1 MSNFACFLVW
11 KHQLSYNFS
20 WMVPRVILD
29 FKRRKKVVQEHK
41 KGMRLGSINGL
52 RCKQLKLVILAF
64 FMMFLLWKLE
74 RGTYYTTEI
83 LRPDSLILAHPGHF
97 THTEIF
103 WLHPFHVTPIFI
115 LILFQIFVA
124 NSKFV
129 DQHTSSEED
138 FPNADTLTQSV
149 VKVEQ
154 QVSDAPPP
162 MSIAS
167 DSADVADEREP
178 PPSGKK
184 GIVHLL

>member
-1 MSNFACFLVW
+1 M
-11 KHQLSYNFS
+11 
-20 WMVPRVILD
+20 
-29 FKRRKKVVQEHK
+29 
-41 KGMRLGSINGL
+41 
-52 RCKQLKLVILAF
+52 
-64 FMMFLLWKLE
+64 
-74 RGTYYTTEI
+74 
-83 LRPDSLILAHPGHF
+83 
-97 THTEIF
+97 
-103 WLHPFHVTPIFI
+103 
-115 LILFQIFVA
+115 FQIFVA

-178 PPSGKK
+178 PPSPSGKK